1 MSKRIL
7 VTGAAG
13 YIGGTFTYEALKRN
27 HIIFGLDNFSNSTP
41 KYIDFFKERFHENF
55 YFSELDLSISK
66 IDLKKIIFSFKPDV
80 VLHFAGLK
88 AVGESE
94 QKPDLYWKNNVNA
107 TLNILDCIDKNTD
120 LIFSS
125 SATVYGD
132 SSKQPLTEKSRIQ
145 ATSVYG
151 ETKIASEKLIKEAS
165 SFKGIKAISLRY
177 FNPVGAHKDFVISE
191 DFLNK
196 PNNLMPKLIES
207 AKKNINSIDIYGNDY
222 ATRDGTGERDYI
234 HIQDLVEGHLKAIE
248 KLKVIENIEFYN
260 LGTGNPTSVMELIDT
275 FNKVNKLNI
284 KKNFVARR
292 KGDVEVCYTDPSKAM
307 YELEWKAKY
316 NLAEMCRDAWVAVNY
331 ELK

>member
-1 MSKRIL
+1 MIKRIL

-66 IDLKKIIFSFKPDV
+66 IDLKKIILSFKPDV

-107 TLNILDCIDKNTD
+107 TLNILDSIDKNTD

-132 SSKQPLTEKSRIQ
+132 SSEQPLTEKSRIQ

-165 SFKGIKAISLRY
+165 LSKGIKSISLRY
-177 FNPVGAHKDFVISE
+177 FNPVGAHKDFVILE

-196 PNNLMPKLIES
+196 PNNLMPKLIE
-207 AKKNINSIDIYGNDY
+207 AVKKNINSIDIYGKDY

-234 HIQDLVEGHLKAIE
+234 HIQDLVEAHLKAIE

-260 LGTGNPTSVMELIDT
+260 LGTGNPISVIELIDT
-275 FNKVNKLNI
+275 FNRVNKLNI

-292 KGDVEVCYTDPSKAM
+292 KGDVEVCYADPSKAM
-307 YELEWKAKY
+307 HELEWKAKY
-316 NLAEMCRDAWVAVNY
+316 NLAEMCRDAWVAVNN